1 MKNFSIAI
9 AMVVVQTSSAQTFT
23 AYNGPAKHIPY
34 AQKLK
39 NFEKFMKTN
48 PKKFRSVDGAPPEV
62 QWQLRDQDRK
72 TWDITFL
79 GGFKYIDEVV
89 KGRTL
94 QLFTWPDGHQYLYDP
109 KGVHSPGTG
118 PARP

>member
-1 MKNFSIAI
+1 MTNLSTTIAV
-9 AMVVVQTSSAQTFT
+9 ALVQVSYTQNFT
-23 AYNGPAKHIPY
+23 ADSGPTKDIPY
-34 AQKLK
+34 APSLK
-39 NFEKFMKTN
+39 HFGKFGKTH
-48 PKKFRSVDGAPPEV
+48 PKKFRSLEGAPPEV
-62 QWQLRDQDRK
+62 QWLFRNQDRK
-72 TWDITFL
+72 TWAPFFL